1 MAKSLPRPSSSASA
15 APLVAVLVLT
25 LCVAGAITWVAW
37 LSTNSHRAAAE
48 DAMRD
53 YAEFATANFAD
64 AAGKALYGGSMAILS
79 SVNAGS
85 ATMDADHV
93 YPLSTLQNAAGQT
106 RDWGW
111 MYVPTPRYVFSYD
124 LSKHTV
130 QVTGDTV
137 PAGVELQRLQ
147 DSLSANF
154 DTVAAS
160 KSESES
166 HGRSLYVMS
175 DSVANGTEIFLMA
188 YMHGV
193 RGAPDMVYGF
203 ATGFRTYAQ
212 TVLPQLAQATPL
224 VPRSLSH
231 GLPNDSLLAI
241 TVRDANGHE
250 IYQSPSPGLTAFGAT
265 QRLWTLIPDG
275 PTVQIAIRQQA
286 ADVLLRG
293 GIPRNRV
300 PLLVALLLC
309 TGALVVVA
317 FHLARR
323 AEELAHLRADFTSSM
338 SHELRT
344 PLAQIV
350 LFAESLS
357 FGRVT
362 TESGRSDALR
372 VILREAR
379 RLGHLVD
386 NVLLFSR
393 TERRATHVSA
403 QARPLAPIVREIV
416 ESFEPLA
423 RVRRA
428 ALVLS
433 LDQTIVAPVDEGA
446 LRQILLNLLDNAV
459 KYGPDG
465 QTVGVSLKLERGRAV
480 LCVDD
485 EGDGV
490 PASESQRI
498 WDPFVRLHSGEYSVS
513 TGSGIGLSVVR
524 QLVTLHGGTCRVD
537 EAPSGGARFVVE
549 LPGARVG
556 RADEGTG
563 GGGLPSEGGA
573 HDLAAAR

>member
-1 MAKSLPRPSSSASA
+1 MLSASA
-15 APLVAVLVLT
+15 APLVAVLLLT

-53 YAEFATANFAD
+53 YAEFAAANFTD

-79 SVNAGS
+79 SVGASS
-85 ATMDADHV
+85 ATMEADHV
-93 YPLSTLQNAAGQT
+93 YPLSTMSKAAGQM

-124 LSKHTV
+124 LSTHGV
-130 QVTGDTV
+130 QVSGDSL
-137 PAGVELQRLQ
+137 PNAGEYKRLQ
-147 DSLSANF
+147 DSLSSNF
-154 DTVAAS
+154 DTLAAS
-160 KSESES
+160 KSESGLHS
-166 HGRSLYVMS
+166 RSLYVMA
-175 DSVANGTEIFLMA
+175 DSASGGAQVFLMA
-188 YMHGV
+188 YLRGV
-193 RGAPDMVYGF
+193 QGTPDMVYGF

-241 TVRDANGHE
+241 TVRDANGRE
-250 IYQSPSPGLTAFGAT
+250 MYQSHAPGLTAFGAT

-286 ADVLLRG
+286 ADMLLRG

-317 FHLARR
+317 FRLSRR

-357 FGRVT
+357 FGRVN
-362 TESGRSDALR
+362 TESGRSDALK

-403 QARPLAPIVREIV
+403 QARPLAPLVREIV

-423 RVRRA
+423 RVRRT
-428 ALVLS
+428 S
-433 LDQTIVAPVDEGA
+433 LRLTLDPKIVAPVDEGA

-459 KYGPDG
+459 KYGAEG
-465 QTVGVSLKLERGRAV
+465 QTVGVSLTLERSRAV

-490 PASESQRI
+490 PESESERI

-556 RADEGTG
+556 RADET
-563 GGGLPSEGGA
+563 GGLPSEGGA

>member
-1 MAKSLPRPSSSASA
+1 MAKSSPRPPSTASA
-15 APLVAVLVLT
+15 APLVAVLLLT
-25 LCVAGAITWVAW
+25 LVVAGAITWVAW
-37 LSTNSHRAAAE
+37 LSTSSHRAAAE

-53 YAEFATANFAD
+53 YAEFAAANFTD

-79 SVNAGS
+79 SVGAGS
-85 ATMDADHV
+85 ATMEADHV
-93 YPLSTLQNAAGQT
+93 YPLSKLRTAAGKM

-111 MYVPTPRYVFSYD
+111 MYVPSPRYVFSYD
-124 LSKHTV
+124 LSTHKMDV
-130 QVTGDTV
+130 SGETV
-137 PAGVELQRLQ
+137 PSDGERARLL
-147 DSLSANF
+147 DSLQANF
-154 DTVAAS
+154 DTVTAT
-160 KSESES
+160 SEGAGPHE
-166 HGRSLYVMS
+166 RSLWVMT
-175 DSVANGTEIFLMA
+175 DSSAHGTEIFLMV

-193 RGAPDMVYGF
+193 RATPDMVYGF
-203 ATGFRTYAQ
+203 SIVFRDYAQ

-231 GLPNDSLLAI
+231 GLPNDSLLSV
-241 TVRDANGHE
+241 TVRDAGGHVM
-250 IYQSPSPGLTAFGAT
+250 YQSRVTGLTAFGAT
-265 QRLWTLIPDG
+265 EQLWRFAGG
-275 PTVQIAIRQQA
+275 PTVQIAVRQQA
-286 ADVLLRG
+286 ADMLLRG

-362 TESGRSDALR
+362 TERGRSDALR

-403 QARPLAPIVREIV
+403 QARPLAPLVREVV

-423 RVRRA
+423 KVRQSTLKLALDERV
-428 ALVLS
+428 
-433 LDQTIVAPVDEGA
+433 VAPVDEGA

-465 QTVGVSLKLERGRAV
+465 QTVAVSLTLERGRAV

-490 PASESQRI
+490 PESESKRI

-524 QLVTLHGGTCRVD
+524 QLVMLHGGTCRVGG
-537 EAPSGGARFVVE
+537 APSGGARFVVE

-556 RADEGTG
+556 GGEGG
-563 GGGLPSEGGA
+563 AGSISSEGGT

>member
-1 MAKSLPRPSSSASA
+1 MAKSPPRPSSSASA
-15 APLVAVLVLT
+15 APLVAVLLLT
-25 LCVAGAITWVAW
+25 LVVAGAITWVAW
-37 LSTNSHRAAAE
+37 LSTSSHRAAAE

-53 YAEFATANFAD
+53 YAEFAAANFTD

-79 SVNAGS
+79 SVGAGS
-85 ATMDADHV
+85 ATMEADHV
-93 YPLSTLQNAAGQT
+93 YPLSTLRKAAGEM

-111 MYVPTPRYVFSYD
+111 MYVPSPRYVYSYD
-124 LSKHTV
+124 LSTHKMDVSGEATPS
-130 QVTGDTV
+130 D
-137 PAGVELQRLQ
+137 VERGRLL
-147 DSLSANF
+147 DSLRANF
-154 DTVAAS
+154 DTVTATSRGAGP
-160 KSESES
+160 
-166 HGRSLYVMS
+166 HDRSLWVMA
-175 DSVANGTEIFLMA
+175 DSSSNGSEIFLMV
-188 YMHGV
+188 YIHGV
-193 RGAPDMVYGF
+193 HSTPDMVYGF
-203 ATGFRTYAQ
+203 SIVFRTYAQ
-212 TVLPQLAQATPL
+212 TVLPQLAQETPL

-231 GLPNDSLLAI
+231 GLPNDSLLSI
-241 TVRDANGHE
+241 TVWDAGGRVM
-250 IYQSPSPGLTAFGAT
+250 YQSPVKGLTEFGAK
-265 QRLWTLIPDG
+265 QQLWRFGEG
-275 PTVQIAIRQQA
+275 PMVQVAVRQQA
-286 ADVLLRG
+286 ADMLLRG

-309 TGALVVVA
+309 AGALVVVA
-317 FHLARR
+317 FHLSRR

-362 TESGRSDALR
+362 TERGRSDALR

-403 QARPLAPIVREIV
+403 QARPLAPLVREIV

-423 RVRRA
+423 KVRQTTLR
-428 ALVLS
+428 LS
-433 LDQTIVAPVDEGA
+433 LDEHVVAPVDEGA

-465 QTVGVSLKLERGRAV
+465 QTIGVSLGLERNRAV
-480 LCVDD
+480 LRVDD

-490 PASESQRI
+490 PESESKRI

-556 RADEGTG
+556 GGEGGAGSTS
-563 GGGLPSEGGA
+563 SEGGT

>member
-1 MAKSLPRPSSSASA
+1 MAKSPRPSSSASA
-15 APLVAVLVLT
+15 APLVAVLLLT
-25 LCVAGAITWVAW
+25 LVVAGAITWVAW
-37 LSTNSHRAAAE
+37 LSTSSHRAAAE

-53 YAEFATANFAD
+53 YAEFAAANFTD

-79 SVNAGS
+79 SVGAGS
-85 ATMDADHV
+85 ATMEADHV
-93 YPLSTLQNAAGQT
+93 YPLSTLRKAAGEM

-111 MYVPTPRYVFSYD
+111 MYVPSPRYVFSYD
-124 LSKHTV
+124 HSTHKMDVSGETMPS
-130 QVTGDTV
+130 D
-137 PAGVELQRLQ
+137 VERGRLL
-147 DSLSANF
+147 DSLRANF
-154 DTVAAS
+154 DTVTA
-160 KSESES
+160 ESAGAGP
-166 HGRSLYVMS
+166 HDRSLWVMV
-175 DSVANGTEIFLMA
+175 DSSSHDTEIFLMA
-188 YMHGV
+188 YIRGI

-203 ATGFRTYAQ
+203 SIIFLTYAQ

-231 GLPNDSLLAI
+231 GLPNDSLLSI
-241 TVRDANGHE
+241 TVRDAGGHVM
-250 IYQSPSPGLTAFGAT
+250 YRSPATGLTAFGAT
-265 QRLWTLIPDG
+265 QQLWKFAEG
-275 PTVQIAIRQQA
+275 PTVQIAVRQQA
-286 ADVLLRG
+286 ADMLLRG

-317 FHLARR
+317 FHLSRR

-362 TESGRSDALR
+362 TERGRSDALR

-403 QARPLAPIVREIV
+403 QARPLAPLVREIV

-423 RVRRA
+423 KVRQSTLRLALDERV
-428 ALVLS
+428 
-433 LDQTIVAPVDEGA
+433 VAPVDEGA
-446 LRQILLNLLDNAV
+446 IRQILLNLLDNAV

-465 QTVGVSLKLERGRAV
+465 QTVAVSLTLERSRAV
-480 LCVDD
+480 LYVDD

-490 PASESQRI
+490 PESESKRI

-549 LPGARVG
+549 LPGARVV
-556 RADEGTG
+556 G
-563 GGGLPSEGGA
+563 GESGAGSTPSEGGT

>member
-1 MAKSLPRPSSSASA
+1 MAKSPPRPSSSASA
-15 APLVAVLVLT
+15 APLVAVLLLT
-25 LCVAGAITWVAW
+25 LVVAGAITWVAW
-37 LSTNSHRAAAE
+37 LSTSSHRAAAE

-53 YAEFATANFAD
+53 YAEFAAANFTD

-79 SVNAGS
+79 SVGAGS
-85 ATMDADHV
+85 ATMEADHV
-93 YPLSTLQNAAGQT
+93 YPLSTLRKAAGQM

-111 MYVPTPRYVFSYD
+111 MYVPSPRYVFSYD
-124 LSKHTV
+124 LSSHKMDV
-130 QVTGDTV
+130 SGESMPNDSER
-137 PAGVELQRLQ
+137 GRLL
-147 DSLSANF
+147 DSLRANF
-154 DTVAAS
+154 DTVTAS
-160 KSESES
+160 SEGAGP
-166 HGRSLYVMS
+166 HDRSLWVMV
-175 DSVANGTEIFLMA
+175 DSSSHHTQVFLMA
-188 YMHGV
+188 YI
-193 RGAPDMVYGF
+193 RGIHAAPNMVYGF
-203 ATGFRTYAQ
+203 SIVFQTYAQ
-212 TVLPQLAQATPL
+212 TVLPQLAKATPL
-224 VPRSLSH
+224 VPRSLSR
-231 GLPNDSLLAI
+231 GLPNDSLLSI
-241 TVRDANGHE
+241 TVWDAGGHVM
-250 IYQSPSPGLTAFGAT
+250 YQSPVKGLTEFGAT
-265 QRLWTLIPDG
+265 QQLWRFAEG
-275 PTVQIAIRQQA
+275 PTVQIAVRQQA
-286 ADVLLRG
+286 ADMLLRG

-317 FHLARR
+317 FHLSRR

-362 TESGRSDALR
+362 TERGRSDALR

-403 QARPLAPIVREIV
+403 QARPLAPLVREII

-423 RVRRA
+423 KVRQTTLRLALDERV
-428 ALVLS
+428 
-433 LDQTIVAPVDEGA
+433 VAPVDEGA

-465 QTVGVSLKLERGRAV
+465 QTVAVSLSLERKRAV

-490 PASESQRI
+490 PESESKRI

-556 RADEGTG
+556 GGEGG
-563 GGGLPSEGGA
+563 AGSIPSEGGT

>member
-1 MAKSLPRPSSSASA
+1 MAKSPPRPTSTASA
-15 APLVAVLVLT
+15 APLVAVLLLT
-25 LCVAGAITWVAW
+25 LVVAGAITWVAW
-37 LSTNSHRAAAE
+37 LSTSSHRAAAE

-53 YAEFATANFAD
+53 YAEFAAANFTD

-79 SVNAGS
+79 SVGAGS
-85 ATMDADHV
+85 ATMEADHV
-93 YPLSTLQNAAGQT
+93 YPLSTLRKAAGEM

-111 MYVPTPRYVFSYD
+111 MYVPSPSYVFSYD
-124 LSKHTV
+124 LATHKMDVSGETMPNDWE
-130 QVTGDTV
+130 QG
-137 PAGVELQRLQ
+137 RLL
-147 DSLSANF
+147 DSLRANF
-154 DTVAAS
+154 DTVTAT
-160 KSESES
+160 SEGAGPHDRALWVMADSSS
-166 HGRSLYVMS
+166 H
-175 DSVANGTEIFLMA
+175 GTEIFLMV
-188 YMHGV
+188 YIHGV
-193 RGAPDMVYGF
+193 HATPDMVYGF
-203 ATGFRTYAQ
+203 SIVFHTYAQ

-231 GLPNDSLLAI
+231 GLPNDSLLSV
-241 TVRDANGHE
+241 TVRDAGGRVM
-250 IYQSPSPGLTAFGAT
+250 YQSPATGLTAFGAT
-265 QRLWTLIPDG
+265 QQLWRFAGVG
-275 PTVQIAIRQQA
+275 PTVQIAVRQQA
-286 ADVLLRG
+286 ADMLLRG

-300 PLLVALLLC
+300 PLLIALLLC

-317 FHLARR
+317 FHLSRR

-362 TESGRSDALR
+362 TERGRSDALR

-403 QARPLAPIVREIV
+403 QARPLAPLVREIV

-423 RVRRA
+423 KVRQTTLRLALDERV
-428 ALVLS
+428 
-433 LDQTIVAPVDEGA
+433 VAPADEGA
-446 LRQILLNLLDNAV
+446 IRQILLNLLDNAV

-465 QTVGVSLKLERGRAV
+465 QTVAVSLSLERNRAV

-490 PASESQRI
+490 PESESKRI

-556 RADEGTG
+556 G
-563 GGGLPSEGGA
+563 GEGGA
-573 HDLAAAR
+573 GSTSPEGGTHDLAAAR

>member
-1 MAKSLPRPSSSASA
+1 MAKSSPRPMLSASA
-15 APLVAVLVLT
+15 APLVAVLLLT

-53 YAEFATANFAD
+53 YAEFATANFTD

-79 SVNAGS
+79 SVGASS
-85 ATMDADHV
+85 ATMEADHV
-93 YPLSTLQNAAGQT
+93 YPLSTMSEAAGHM

-124 LSKHTV
+124 VSTHGV
-130 QVTGDTV
+130 QVSGDSL
-137 PAGVELQRLQ
+137 PNAAEYKRLQ

-154 DTVAAS
+154 DTLAAS
-160 KSESES
+160 KSESGLHS
-166 HGRSLYVMS
+166 RSLYVMA
-175 DSVANGTEIFLMA
+175 DSASSGAQVFLMA
-188 YMHGV
+188 YLRGVHGT
-193 RGAPDMVYGF
+193 PDMVYGF

-241 TVRDANGHE
+241 TVRDANGREMYMSHA
-250 IYQSPSPGLTAFGAT
+250 PGLTAFGAT

-286 ADVLLRG
+286 ADMLLRG

-317 FHLARR
+317 FRLSRR

-357 FGRVT
+357 FGRVN
-362 TESGRSDALR
+362 TESGRSDALK

-403 QARPLAPIVREIV
+403 QARPLAPLVREIV

-423 RVRRA
+423 RVRRT
-428 ALVLS
+428 S
-433 LDQTIVAPVDEGA
+433 LRLTLDPKIVAPVDEGA

-459 KYGPDG
+459 KYGAEG
-465 QTVGVSLKLERGRAV
+465 QTVGVSLTLERSRAV

-490 PASESQRI
+490 PESESERI

-556 RADEGTG
+556 RADET
-563 GGGLPSEGGA
+563 GGLPSEGGA

>member
-1 MAKSLPRPSSSASA
+1 MAKSSPRSPTSASA
-15 APLVAVLVLT
+15 VPLVAVLLLT

-37 LSTNSHRAAAE
+37 LSTNSHRAAAQ

-53 YAEFATANFAD
+53 YSEFAAANFTD

-79 SVNAGS
+79 SVGAGS
-85 ATMDADHV
+85 ATMEADHV
-93 YPLSTLQNAAGQT
+93 YPLSVLRNAAGQV

-111 MYVPTPRYVFSYD
+111 MYVPSPRYVFSYNPVT
-124 LSKHTV
+124 HAA
-130 QVTGDTV
+130 QVSGDTV
-137 PAGVELQRLQ
+137 PVGAEMQRLR

-154 DTVAAS
+154 DTVVAS
-160 KSESES
+160 KSKDSLRD
-166 HGRSLYVMS
+166 RSLYVMVDTS
-175 DSVANGTEIFLMA
+175 AHDTEVFLMA
-188 YMHGV
+188 YLRGV
-193 RGAPDMVYGF
+193 HGAPDMVYGF
-203 ATGFRTYAQ
+203 STMFRDYAQ
-212 TVLPQLAQATPL
+212 TVLPQLAQSTPL

-231 GLPNDSLLAI
+231 GLPNDSLLTI
-241 TVRDANGHE
+241 TVRDGKGHA
-250 IYQSPSPGLTAFGAT
+250 IYQSPGPGLTAFGAT
-265 QRLWTLIPDG
+265 QRLWTFAPDG
-275 PTVQIAIRQQA
+275 PTVQIAIRRQA

-293 GIPRNRV
+293 GIPSNRV

-309 TGALVVVA
+309 TGALVVAA
-317 FHLARR
+317 FRLARR

-357 FGRVT
+357 FGRVA
-362 TESGRSDALR
+362 TEAGRSDALR

-393 TERRATHVSA
+393 TERRATRVSA
-403 QARPLAPIVREIV
+403 QARPLAPLVREIV

-423 RVRRA
+423 RVRRS
-428 ALVLS
+428 ALRLS
-433 LDQTIVAPVDEGA
+433 LDEQVVAPVDEGA

-465 QTVGVSLKLERGRAV
+465 QTVGIGLTLDRGRAV
-480 LCVDD
+480 LCIDD

-490 PASESQRI
+490 PESESERI

-524 QLVTLHGGTCRVD
+524 QLVKLHGGTCRVD

-556 RADEGTG
+556 RADEGAG
-563 GGGLPSEGGA
+563 NLPSEGGT

>member
-1 MAKSLPRPSSSASA
+1 
-15 APLVAVLVLT
+15 
-25 LCVAGAITWVAW
+25 
-37 LSTNSHRAAAE
+37 
-48 DAMRD
+48 
-53 YAEFATANFAD
+53 
-64 AAGKALYGGSMAILS
+64 
-79 SVNAGS
+79 
-85 ATMDADHV
+85 
-93 YPLSTLQNAAGQT
+93 
-106 RDWGW
+106 
-111 MYVPTPRYVFSYD
+111 MYVPSPRYVFSYD
-124 LSKHTV
+124 LATRAM
-130 QVTGDTV
+130 QVAGDSV
-137 PAGVELQRLQ
+137 PGQAERARLL

-154 DTVAAS
+154 DTVADAP
-160 KSESES
+160 
-166 HGRSLYVMS
+166 GRGTLRARSLYVMV
-175 DSVANGTEIFLMA
+175 DSSASETEIFLMV

-193 RGAPDMVYGF
+193 RGTPNMVYGF
-203 ATGFRTYAQ
+203 STMFRNYAH
-212 TVLPQLAQATPL
+212 TVLPELAKATPL

-241 TVRDANGHE
+241 TVRDGSGHVM
-250 IYQSPSPGLTAFGAT
+250 YASATPGLAAYGAT
-265 QRLWTLIPDG
+265 HELWSFADG
-275 PTVQIAIRQQA
+275 PTVQISVRKQA
-286 ADVLLRG
+286 ADMLLRG

-300 PLLVALLLC
+300 PLLVALMLC

-362 TESGRSDALR
+362 TERGRSDALR

-403 QARPLAPIVREIV
+403 QARPLAPLVREIV

-423 RVRRA
+423 KVRQSALRV
-428 ALVLS
+428 S
-433 LDQTIVAPVDEGA
+433 LDERVVAPVDEGA

-465 QTVGVSLKLERGRAV
+465 QTVAVSLSLERDRAV
-480 LCVDD
+480 LRVDD

-490 PASESQRI
+490 PESESKRI
-498 WDPFVRLHSGEYSVS
+498 WDPYVRLHSGEYSVS

-556 RADEGTG
+556 G
-563 GGGLPSEGGA
+563 GEAGAGSSPSEGGT

>member
-1 MAKSLPRPSSSASA
+1 MAKSSPRPPSSASA
-15 APLVAVLVLT
+15 APLVAVLLLT
-25 LCVAGAITWVAW
+25 LGVAGAITWVAW
-37 LSTNSHRAAAE
+37 LSTSSHRAAAQ

-53 YAEFATANFAD
+53 YAEFAAANFTD

-79 SVNAGS
+79 SVGAGS
-85 ATMDADHV
+85 ATMEADHV
-93 YPLSTLQNAAGQT
+93 YPLTVLEHAAGKM

-124 LSKHTV
+124 LSTHKV
-130 QVTGDTV
+130 QVGGENA
-137 PAGVELQRLQ
+137 PGQVEQARLL

-154 DTVAAS
+154 DTVSNVTSGADPRA
-160 KSESES
+160 
-166 HGRSLYVMS
+166 RSLYVMI
-175 DSVANGTEIFLMA
+175 DSTTNDTGIYLMVL
-188 YMHGV
+188 MRGV
-193 RGAPDMVYGF
+193 HGAPNMVYGF
-203 ATGFRTYAQ
+203 STMFRNYAQ
-212 TVLPQLAQATPL
+212 TVLPQLAKATPL
-224 VPRSLSH
+224 VPRSLTH
-231 GLPNDSLLAI
+231 GLPNDSLLTI
-241 TVRDANGHE
+241 TVRDAGGRTVYE
-250 IYQSPSPGLTAFGAT
+250 SSTAGLTAFGAT
-265 QRLWTLIPDG
+265 HQLWSFAEG
-275 PTVQIAIRQQA
+275 PTVQIAVRKQA
-286 ADVLLRG
+286 ADRLLRG

-362 TESGRSDALR
+362 TEHGRSDALR

-403 QARPLAPIVREIV
+403 QARPLAPLVREIV

-423 RVRRA
+423 KVRQSSLR
-428 ALVLS
+428 LS
-433 LDQTIVAPVDEGA
+433 LDENVVAPVDEGA

-465 QTVGVSLKLERGRAV
+465 QTVAVSLSLERGRAV

-490 PASESQRI
+490 PESESKRI

-513 TGSGIGLSVVR
+513 TGSGIGLSVVQ

-537 EAPSGGARFVVE
+537 EAPTGGARFVVE
-549 LPGARVG
+549 LPGARM
-556 RADEGTG
+556 G
-563 GGGLPSEGGA
+563 GGGGGGGAGSIPSEGGT